1 MHIISSR
8 TLRNDY
14 ATVADTIRESGDIY
28 FVTRNGA
35 EDLVVM
41 SHDTYLQ
48 REEEHDHVVKVLEA
62 EIAKL
67 NGAPSYTLEEA
78 KQLFAS
84 RERQR
89 STQ

>member
-8 TLRNDY
+8 SLRNDY
-14 ATVADTIRESGDIY
+14 ATIADTIRESGDIY

-41 SHDTYLQ
+41 SHETYLQ
-48 REEEHDHVVKVLEA
+48 REEEHEHVVGVLKA

-67 NGAPSYTLEEA
+67 NGAPSYSFEEA
-78 KQLFAS
+78 LELLGS
-84 RERQR
+84 RRPQPAKE
-89 STQ
+89 

>member
-14 ATVADTIRESGDIY
+14 AVIADKIHETGDTY

-41 SHDTYLQ
+41 SHETYLQ
-48 REEEHDHVVKVLEA
+48 REEERKRIEMVLEA
-62 EIAKL
+62 ERAKQ
-67 NGAPSYTLEEA
+67 NGAPSYTLEEVE
-78 KQLFAS
+78 KFFAS
-84 RERQR
+84 REPRNIA
-89 STQ
+89 

>member
-8 TLRNDY
+8 SLRNDY
-14 ATVADTIRESGDIY
+14 ATIADTIRESGDIY

-48 REEEHDHVVKVLEA
+48 REEEHEHVVKVLQA

-67 NGAPSYTLEEA
+67 NGAPSYSLEEVE
-78 KQLFAS
+78 KFFAS
-84 RERQR
+84 REPR
-89 STQ
+89 SIA